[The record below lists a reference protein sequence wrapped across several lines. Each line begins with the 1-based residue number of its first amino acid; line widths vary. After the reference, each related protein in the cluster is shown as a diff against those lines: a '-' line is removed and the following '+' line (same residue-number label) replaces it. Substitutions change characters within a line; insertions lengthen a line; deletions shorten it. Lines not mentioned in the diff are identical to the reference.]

1 MTVKTQVDDFQ
12 RALKRFELQ
21 TEDHS
26 QVMKRVLKL
35 E

>member
-12 RALKRFELQ
+12 RALKRFEIQ
-21 TEDHS
+21 TDDH
-26 QVMKRVLKL
+26 QAVMKRVLRI

>member
-21 TEDHS
+21 TEDHQ